1 MRVAHLAAAV
11 VLIGLL
17 TGLLGAAGLARAD
30 EPPGEGEPPAERWSA
45 DPRLWLALIEWR
57 QRLRLELESSRELCT
72 AGTLTEISWQISGG
86 TPPYS
91 LEIEGSPVAADA
103 DNARINCGAL
113 SEAEAADEEAAL
125 AAKRI
130 SAVVTD
136 ARGVRREAA
145 IEVAR
150 ARALP
155 APTGL
160 GYGANV
166 GYAYTTWDRVEG
178 AGSQSP
184 ERPEYPGNP
193 HSTTIRDQYL
203 VRYRATGEAEWQH
216 ATWAT
221 SSGPNVWETAGS
233 GVHEMQVAAIRH
245 SLESETPS
253 VLGWS
258 ETLRYAYGAAPAN
271 PTITTTAT
279 TVTVSWDAQPYAGA
293 GEITLAGPGGSR
305 TRRFTEPIEPGQ
317 HSVTFS
323 DVPPETS
330 YDVIIDKSTPNSLT
344 RGWIRLAARTDAPPA
359 GWTANP
365 TGPQNVAIS
374 TSGNEITVT
383 WASPYPGAPNRYD
396 VVITEES
403 TSALVDVTWVTDTT
417 RRWSTRGIFRPIRR
431 GGTYR
436 VRVTHVDLVTASVY
450 KTVTVPASAASGA
463 EDAESTDPPVPPIG
477 SFFPFWPATVDG
489 DYAIAGNEPGE
500 PGKTSSAVA
509 TDSHEATPIETTT
522 LRYNAYD
529 AAGEAAAVG
538 SYAFLSRSGN
548 AADVVAT
555 YEGLR
560 DGTATRLLVNKAD
573 AQGVSRATLYDAVAA
588 GDFFEWREADDCWVR
603 YRVTEV
609 KPAPPGAAPRKLL
622 AVEWTTYAFTG
633 CSGAI
638 TADAAVVFDWGP
650 LPDLGGP
657 SLAAPVVHGP
667 YQLVPEGWRGAVQEP
682 RTYDPPGYS
691 AANPTSTRDL
701 ATARRLPY
709 WRDPALPAGWT
720 FSWAT
725 VGDVSGPTYGY
736 WAVFATER
744 GGHGLTI
751 FGYYADYR
759 GHPEEAS
766 WRNARGAF
774 ETRTIAGRPARVAY
788 SPPGPSHDDLFPVTV
803 WIYDPATETEYAV
816 LGQVKR
822 PHGANVDAI
831 IAIAHSLFEG
841 AD

>member
-1 MRVAHLAAAV
+1 MRIRIAAALLTLTTALLWADVASADGPLTLEARTASSLTVSWSWNGQPASAYDLAWRARAGDSTEAWRSVRKTAAQRRHTIEGLDTGALYTIRIHPLDANDRPLAAMQGTFATNSAAAEDQ
-11 VLIGLL
+11 LL
-17 TGLLGAAGLARAD
+17 
-30 EPPGEGEPPAERWSA
+30 
-45 DPRLWLALIEWR
+45 DPRLMRGLAE
-57 QRLRLELESSRELCT
+57 RLALELESSRELCT

-86 TPPYS
+86 KPPYA
-91 LEIEGSPVAADA
+91 LQIESSPVAADA
-103 DNARINCGAL
+103 ENVRIDCGAL

-145 IEVAR
+145 LDVAR

-253 VLGWS
+253 ALRWS

-293 GEITLAGPGGSR
+293 GAITLAGPNGSR

-489 DYAIAGNEPGE
+489 DYAIADDEPDE

-509 TDSHEATPIETTT
+509 TDSHEATPAETTT
-522 LRYNAYD
+522 LRYNRLRRRRRSGGCGQLRLPLRLRQR
-529 AAGEAAAVG
+529 GEYRRCLRKPARRHGDAAVG
-538 SYAFLSRSGN
+538 
-548 AADVVAT
+548 
-555 YEGLR
+555 
-560 DGTATRLLVNKAD
+560 
-573 AQGVSRATLYDAVAA
+573 
-588 GDFFEWREADDCWVR
+588 
-603 YRVTEV
+603 
-609 KPAPPGAAPRKLL
+609 
-622 AVEWTTYAFTG
+622 
-633 CSGAI
+633 
-638 TADAAVVFDWGP
+638 
-650 LPDLGGP
+650 
-657 SLAAPVVHGP
+657 
-667 YQLVPEGWRGAVQEP
+667 
-682 RTYDPPGYS
+682 
-691 AANPTSTRDL
+691 
-701 ATARRLPY
+701 
-709 WRDPALPAGWT
+709 
-720 FSWAT
+720 
-725 VGDVSGPTYGY
+725 
-736 WAVFATER
+736 
-744 GGHGLTI
+744 
-751 FGYYADYR
+751 
-759 GHPEEAS
+759 
-766 WRNARGAF
+766 
-774 ETRTIAGRPARVAY
+774 
-788 SPPGPSHDDLFPVTV
+788 
-803 WIYDPATETEYAV
+803 
-816 LGQVKR
+816 
-822 PHGANVDAI
+822 
-831 IAIAHSLFEG
+831 
-841 AD
+841 